1 MGSQIMIQIKRYI
14 NRMPFYRRDRTSL
27 NYSISILLFEEKC
40 SKMNA
45 MREKKECAIVLS
57 IDVE

>member
-1 MGSQIMIQIKRYI
+1 MLAAGAGRVGCIFIDETGQAL
-14 NRMPFYRRDRTSL
+14 T
-27 NYSISILLFEEKC
+27 ILFLYYKFEEKC

-57 IDVE
+57 VEVE